1 MDGPGSDVLQLE
13 GNRTPNNIADNFIWI
28 ERIGIHAHQVEEPQ
42 VRRLQRT
49 DDGEMRQIIIQDVVM
64 ERLLEGEGGPQR
76 RRAEDA
82 AESLLYVRQAM
93 QADPQLLADRASAA
107 VAARQILRGN
117 FPALSAGRVHD
128 LRLHFAGLLFE
139 AFELPAE
146 PEINGRHVPRFR
158 AQNGFQER
166 LGYAQSSFGA
176 EAIAA
181 IGRRSVAQG
190 GDQLAR

>member
-1 MDGPGSDVLQLE
+1 ME
-13 GNRTPNNIADNFIWI
+13 G
-28 ERIGIHAHQVEEPQ
+28 
-42 VRRLQRT
+42 
-49 DDGEMRQIIIQDVVM
+49 
-64 ERLLEGEGGPQR
+64 LLESEDGPQR
-76 RRAEDA
+76 RRIKHS

-93 QADPQLLADRASAA
+93 QSYPQLLADRASAA

-128 LRLHFAGLLFE
+128 LRPHLAGLLFE
-139 AFELPAE
+139 AIQLPAE
-146 PEINGRHVPRFR
+146 PEINGGHVPRFR

-176 EAIAA
+176 EAISA
-181 IGRRSVAQG
+181 IGRSGVAQG